1 MARTAPWP
9 LLIMLGTLPGM
20 ALGQGPSDRGRLA
33 EQTVDPISELMQISF
48 FNDVD
53 LGVGEERESDVRL
66 MIQPQLPLR
75 LTEDWSMVVWSV
87 LLLRSA
93 PPPAPEEDRLNGFSD
108 TVFRLLLTPT
118 KGGSWR
124 WGLGPAAL
132 VPTATRSALSAGA
145 FGLGGAGIF
154 RFQGGPWTGG
164 ILVQYLR
171 SVDEAEGRPEVQRSV
186 LRPFAAFTTPSGV
199 SLGLESETRIEW
211 ESPRGT
217 HWLIPIQA
225 TMGQVAR
232 VGGQIVNLQ
241 IGARYY
247 VDSPARGPTWGLR
260 LLVNLL
266 FPVEHA
272 PPP

>member
-1 MARTAPWP
+1 MPLARTAPWP

-118 KGGSWR
+118 KGA
-124 WGLGPAAL
+124 P
-132 VPTATRSALSAGA
+132 
-145 FGLGGAGIF
+145 GAG
-154 RFQGGPWTGG
+154 G
-164 ILVQYLR
+164 
-171 SVDEAEGRPEVQRSV
+171 SV
-186 LRPFAAFTTPSGV
+186 LRHSSPPPRAARSARAPSGWEER
-199 SLGLESETRIEW
+199 ESSASKGGPGPAGSSCSICAPWMKPKVGRRCREASFAP
-211 ESPRGT
+211 SPRS
-217 HWLIPIQA
+217 
-225 TMGQVAR
+225 R
-232 VGGQIVNLQ
+232 
-241 IGARYY
+241 
-247 VDSPARGPTWGLR
+247 
-260 LLVNLL
+260 
-266 FPVEHA
+266 
-272 PPP
+272 PPPA